1 MLAFCSG
8 FDSRQLHQYMLVRRH
23 NVTIVAVSMP
33 RVNQKKSSRAAGAAA
48 KRKSTRPPLTL
59 ADLYDHRFL
68 ERFRSRVRVADWGC
82 LEWIGPRDEN
92 GYGMVTVAGR
102 SIGAYRVAWMLHHHQ
117 LVPPGLAIDHLCCHR
132 PCVSAH
138 HLEAVTPAENSRR
151 VHRPAPG
158 WIPIPEPAL
167 TQFELNSRRRYEVQ
181 WMALDGGRL
190 IRRGRDFA
198 SVEEAHQFMQVVRT
212 TPCLVD
218 PRPYKPIDMLPAV
231 LRAGLLSYYGPKNAH
246 RWLVSSHRQLGS
258 HQTPLDLIKAGRFEE
273 LEALIRSLRSHEHE
287 SA

>member
-1 MLAFCSG
+1 M
-8 FDSRQLHQYMLVRRH
+8 QVRH
-23 NVTIVAVSMP
+23 HDVTIIAVSMP
-33 RVNQKKSSRAAGAAA
+33 RVNAKKSSRAAKRRSA
-48 KRKSTRPPLTL
+48 KPSLTL

-82 LEWIGPRDEN
+82 LEWIGPRDEH
-92 GYGMVTVAGR
+92 GYGVVTVAGR
-102 SIGAYRVAWMLHHHQ
+102 SIGAYRVAWMLHHHR

-158 WIPIPEPAL
+158 WIPIPEPGL
-167 TQFELNSRRRYEVQ
+167 TQFELNGHPRYEVQ

-198 SVEEAHQFMQVVRT
+198 TTEEARQFMQVVRT

-231 LRAGLLSYYGPKNAH
+231 LRAELLRHYGPKNAH
-246 RWLVSSHRQLGS
+246 FWLLSSHRGLLGQ
-258 HQTPLDLIKAGRFEE
+258 QTPLDLVKVGRFEE
-273 LEALIRSLRSHEHE
+273 LGSLIGSISSREHGG
-287 SA
+287 